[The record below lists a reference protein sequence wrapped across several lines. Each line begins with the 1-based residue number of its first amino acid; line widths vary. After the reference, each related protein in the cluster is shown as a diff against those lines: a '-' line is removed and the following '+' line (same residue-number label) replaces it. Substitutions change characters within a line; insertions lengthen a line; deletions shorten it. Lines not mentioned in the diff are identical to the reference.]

1 MKGCF
6 YLIKV
11 SKKSATSQP
20 AKVVIAVSDVKIE
33 NGMFVDEE
41 GNIAQSVMDA
51 LPEDV
56 EMFEIKITIPRKDE
70 DEE

>member
-1 MKGCF
+1 M
-6 YLIKV
+6 IKV
-11 SKKSATSQP
+11 SEKKATSQP